1 MTRTA
6 SCCCAAM
13 GFGYSRIHTNAAHL
27 CAGSPDVVRV
37 PKHHLSHATDYCQ
50 TAPKITA
57 RISGMTNGIFS
68 ESTAVEFSYGS
79 IHTNPACLH
88 VQIAAN
94 HRRAGHDKVCP

>member
-37 PKHHLSHATDYCQ
+37 PKHHLLPNC
-50 TAPKITA
+50 PKIPA